1 MDTKTLFT
9 AIICTLGASLYA
21 QNTLPTT
28 GNVGIGTTSPTN
40 SLQIRKTTTQN
51 GDLKLDGGRLL
62 VGNATDYILEGQ
74 YRSKILTDGGINVL
88 STHPFLR
95 LQINNLPSPAFSNM
109 DMAIAVADSWWSN
122 VAKKGDVV
130 LKVSTY
136 QRSLIFA
143 NEERHDGNDF
153 KFTTRSSAEQ
163 WASTKLIIKNNGNIG
178 IGTETPDSK
187 LAVNGDIHAKE
198 VRIDLAGWAD
208 YVFYDTYKLPTI
220 DEAKQHIESKGHLI
234 NMPSAKQILSDG
246 LNVGEITR
254 LQQEKIEELMLY
266 IIQMDKEIKDLKDE
280 LQSKKQ

>member
-1 MDTKTLFT
+1 MKKQILLTIL
-9 AIICTLGASLYA
+9 LGVSSVSLYA
-21 QNTLPTT
+21 QNTLPSI
-28 GNVGIGTTSPTN
+28 GNVGIGISSPLH
-40 SLQIRKTTTQN
+40 SLHVKKTLSQN
-51 GDLKLDGGRLL
+51 GNIKLEDGI
-62 VGNATDYILEGQ
+62 ILMGDVIDDNLTQSYPE
-74 YRSKILTDGGINVL
+74 YKRKIISDGGIKMN
-88 STHPFLR
+88 SDGPYFSMATK
-95 LQINNLPSPAFSNM
+95 NNGKSLV
-109 DMAIAVADSWWSN
+109 MAIAAGDKHFSN
-122 VAKKGDVV
+122 ISKKDDVV
-130 LKVSTY
+130 FRVYSSN
-136 QRSLIFA
+136 SLIFA
-143 NEERHDGNDF
+143 NENGAENNNF
-153 KFTTRSSAEQ
+153 KFTTRSSTEQ
-163 WASTKLIIKNNGNIG
+163 SASTKLIIKNNGNIG

-220 DEAKQHIESKGHLI
+220 EEAKQHIESKGHLI